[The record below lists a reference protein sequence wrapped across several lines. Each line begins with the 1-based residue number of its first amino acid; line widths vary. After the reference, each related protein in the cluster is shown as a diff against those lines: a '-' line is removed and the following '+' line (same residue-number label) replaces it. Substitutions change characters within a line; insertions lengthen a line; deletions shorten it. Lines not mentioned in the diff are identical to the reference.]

1 VVYNNFYYKF
11 ETLTNQKIFFI
22 MKKLLLSGNAIN
34 IDLGLLIIRLII
46 GVLMAFYG
54 YEKMSH
60 FNEMAASEFW
70 TTTVNFLGMSG
81 KIPLALTIFSELIC
95 SLLLI
100 IGLFS
105 RFALLVLMFCMAYI
119 FIVVFPFS
127 ILDKGDNG
135 YQFNDAFVY
144 FMIYL
149 GLLFTGIGK
158 YSLDAKLIT
167 KG

>member
-1 VVYNNFYYKF
+1 
-11 ETLTNQKIFFI
+11 
-22 MKKLLLSGNAIN
+22 MKKLFFNSANAIS

-46 GVLMAFYG
+46 GILMVFYG
-54 YEKMSH
+54 YEKLSH
-60 FNEMAASEFW
+60 FNEMAASDFW
-70 TTTVNFLGMSG
+70 AKNISFLGMSG
-81 KIPLALTIFSELIC
+81 KIPLALTIFAEFVC

-105 RFALLVLMFCMAYI
+105 RFALLVLLFCMAYI
-119 FIVVFPFS
+119 FLVVFPLS

-144 FMIYL
+144 FIIYI
-149 GLLFTGIGK
+149 GLFFTGVGK
-158 YSLDAKLIT
+158 YSLDAKLFS